1 MLLIIINHVVE
12 ISSNSAHL
20 TSYGQLQQRLQT
32 FLDVKPGKS
41 KASSDEKGTYT
52 DALQGAFHHNKDT
65 QYAQMCIYVYI
76 IYIYISA
83 TYRTY
88 VYNY

>member
-1 MLLIIINHVVE
+1 ME
-12 ISSNSAHL
+12 IFSNSAHL

-65 QYAQMCIYVYI
+65 QYAHMCIYIYTYL
-76 IYIYISA
+76 YIYA
-83 TYRTY
+83 KYRTY
-88 VYNY
+88 VSNYWFKQM